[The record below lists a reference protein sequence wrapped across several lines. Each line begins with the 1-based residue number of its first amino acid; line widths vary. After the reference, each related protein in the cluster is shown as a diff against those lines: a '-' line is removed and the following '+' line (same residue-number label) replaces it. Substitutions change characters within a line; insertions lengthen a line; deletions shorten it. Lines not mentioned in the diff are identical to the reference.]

1 MSRMKKLLKQWLA
14 VLFSMALRTVSVPV
28 GLTEV

>member
-14 VLFSMALRTVSVPV
+14 VLFSMALGTVSIPV